1 MRTLNIGM
9 NTTYVW
15 DKTYAHIHTQR
26 ECWMKKTERFYT
38 SLGLFYHHKQLL
50 LCRERECMQLWH
62 NTTDNTHL
70 NITFHSRRIGKM
82 NCTKGLNH
90 TASPEREILLVCL
103 FFSNVKWQSSD
114 SPVTKSKHWYMT
126 RYVIPLCK
134 TSRFVLSCAKIAA

>member
-1 MRTLNIGM
+1 
-9 NTTYVW
+9 
-15 DKTYAHIHTQR
+15 
-26 ECWMKKTERFYT
+26 
-38 SLGLFYHHKQLL
+38 
-50 LCRERECMQLWH
+50 MQLWH

-70 NITFHSRRIGKM
+70 NITFHSRRIGKT

-90 TASPEREILLVCL
+90 TASPEREILFVCL
-103 FFSNVKWQSSD
+103 FVFKCKMAN